1 MNPKHESWKKIDVCL
16 RHFTSKEEEEEEGKE
31 GEEEKEEEE
40 EEEEEEVED
49 EYLRGFRMEEAR
61 WIRLIARRKANIKIL
76 RQSIKALRGSQP
88 KLSDMS
94 ACEEDEDVV
103 EVSCSE

>member
-16 RHFTSKEEEEEEGKE
+16 RHFTSKEEEEEGKE
-31 GEEEKEEEE
+31 GEEEKE

-61 WIRLIARRKANIKIL
+61 
-76 RQSIKALRGSQP
+76 
-88 KLSDMS
+88 
-94 ACEEDEDVV
+94 
-103 EVSCSE
+103 